1 MRQKTITNSQLLD
14 AIRNRASKFQL
25 NEHFAT
31 AQNYLSTAR
40 SFNQYIQLR
49 DSAHAQFNAGT
60 VHDYSRYLVTDR
72 KVLRNTQSFYLRFLR
87 ATFTAIGGNPQL
99 FSNAFTKVEPT
110 RKRALP
116 ASVIKKLDSLQL
128 KGRYAMWRDM
138 FLFSFAARGMAFVD
152 MAYLRHSD
160 IRSGYITYR
169 RHKTGRPMMV
179 KLEPCIQQIINRWS
193 QKNSDYVFPIIK
205 TTGAKGFAEY
215 QSALSAYNKALRT
228 IAVRAGLTKS
238 GLTTLSSYTARHTW
252 ATQAYHAGVPVSV
265 ISEGMGHSTEQVTR
279 IYLAPLSPTLIDQY
293 NRTLLH
299 SIGFS

>member
-14 AIRNRASKFQL
+14 QIRKRACQFQS

-31 AQNYLSTAR
+31 AQNYLSTAN
-40 SFNQYIQLR
+40 SFSHYIQLR
-49 DSAHAQFNAGT
+49 DSAHAPFNAGT
-60 VHDYSRYLVTDR
+60 VQDYSRYLVSER

-87 ATFTAIGGNPQL
+87 ATFTAIGGSPQL
-99 FSNAFTKVEPT
+99 FSNTFTKVEPT

-116 ASVIKKLDSLQL
+116 ADVIRKLDSLKL

-169 RHKTGRPMMV
+169 RHKTGRPLMV
-179 KLEPCIQQIINRWS
+179 KLEPCMQQIITRWS
-193 QKNSDYVFPIIK
+193 QKASDYVFPIIK
-205 TTGAKGFAEY
+205 STGAKGFAEY
-215 QSALSAYNKALRT
+215 QSALSAYNKALRN
-228 IAVRAGLTKS
+228 IAARAGLTRS
-238 GLTTLSSYTARHTW
+238 GITTLSSYTARHTW
-252 ATQAYHAGVPVSV
+252 ATQAYHAGVPISV

-279 IYLAPLSPTLIDQY
+279 IYLAQLTPTLIDRY
-293 NRTLLH
+293 NQTLLRTL
-299 SIGFS
+299 GFP

>member
-279 IYLAPLSPTLIDQY
+279 IYLAQLSPTLIDQY